1 MRECLKCKKDI
12 SGKHESAK
20 FCSTSCRVMWNRN
33 PKNKKEKGLTELQQ
47 MKVMYNALMDK
58 IDKIALP
65 SINVPLFDRKTT
77 FDGIMPSVSE
87 KPKIRRSFEY
97 YQQARI
103 DCMDIEEWAAL
114 KAQIMADDFLTPKQK
129 NLLTING

>member
-1 MRECLKCKKDI
+1 
-12 SGKHESAK
+12 
-20 FCSTSCRVMWNRN
+20 
-33 PKNKKEKGLTELQQ
+33 
-47 MKVMYNALMDK
+47 
-58 IDKIALP
+58 
-65 SINVPLFDRKTT
+65 
-77 FDGIMPSVSE
+77 MPSVSE